1 MAHTVN
7 QPAGNASSVATGRKP
22 SLVLYGGLV
31 FVALFKDLLDLIG
44 LGSLPFIG
52 TVVTLCFSFL
62 IFMLLVLFD
71 RSGGRGNKKMA
82 QGMVMMF
89 GTLIEGLGFVLNFLP
104 LETLTVIFLY
114 VISYRAWK
122 KEAEGGVAD
131 QRGAVR
137 RMQLQQRQLTRA
149 ASRQERVMAESDR
162 VAEPALEG
170 TGVVRPGRITV
181 RRGQVVS
188 STPLVIP
195 TRAPLARPVVATRQS
210 VGKQSQATRF
220 GSSGSGRLGAS
231 DVSSVSERAAAN
243 DATYRIRA
251 AGSRMSQTAPVA
263 GTRPQGG
270 LHSGSKVTSRGQFRR
285 AA

>member
-82 QGMVMMF
+82 QGMVMML

-122 KEAEGGVAD
+122 QEEKS
-131 QRGAVR
+131 GAVDQKGAAR
-137 RMQLQQRQLTRA
+137 RMQLQQRQVVRTA
-149 ASRQERVMAESDR
+149 ARQEREAVQSAR
-162 VAEPALEG
+162 VAEQAMEG
-170 TGVVRPGRITV
+170 TSVAQPGRITV

-195 TRAPLARPVVATRQS
+195 TRAPLAGPVVAKRHLV
-210 VGKQSQATRF
+210 VGKQSQATQF
-220 GSSGSGRLGAS
+220 GSVGSGRLGAS
-231 DVSSVSERAAAN
+231 DVSSASGRAAAN

-251 AGSRMSQTAPVA
+251 AGSRMSHTAPA
-263 GTRPQGG
+263 SGTRPQEG
-270 LHSGSKVTSRGQFRR
+270 LRSRPRVASSGQFQ
-285 AA
+285 